1 MQAAPGRLSSQFFSE
16 RSRLLSGTAVSCDLR
31 TDGMTMILGRHFAPP
46 AVFTAREIALAAGV
60 RTAEVVA
67 LVSSG
72 GIRAIGPGLAF
83 VGEAEAV
90 RAVRWL
96 TRKGKPTETLG
107 IADAPVAR
115 TRRFVPS
122 LACSG
127 TLHAAIVAALVAAT
141 SLGLGDPEA
150 NQVRPAP
157 SEPIRVVYLVQ
168 PGPGGGGGG
177 GGKLQLAPPPRAQRK
192 APKPKRISSPMPP
205 RRPPPP
211 PLVVA
216 ERPVER
222 PAPPPPPPK
231 AEPVVAPIASVP
243 ADTQDRRGVL
253 EETTA
258 KTESAGS
265 GTHGGVGSGRG
276 TGIGEGDGPGVGA
289 GSGGGTGGGPYRPG
303 SGVEPPQLLR
313 EVRPDY
319 TEDARRRGI
328 EGDVVLEIVVRRDG
342 TVGDVRIVERLDA
355 GLDQRAVAAV
365 RQWRFAPARLRGSA
379 VDVEVEVAVEFKL
392 R

>member
-1 MQAAPGRLSSQFFSE
+1 MTPVGQI
-16 RSRLLSGTAVSCDLR
+16 VS
-31 TDGMTMILGRHFAPP
+31 P
-46 AVFTAREIALAAGV
+46 AVFTAREIAAAAGV
-60 RTAEVVA
+60 RTAEVLA
-67 LVSSG
+67 LIDAG
-72 GIRAIGPGLAF
+72 AIRGTGPRLAF
-83 VGEAEAV
+83 VAEAEAV
-90 RAVRWL
+90 RAVRAL
-96 TRKGKPTETLG
+96 R
-107 IADAPVAR
+107 AR
-115 TRRFVPS
+115 TNSQLGLARGGSRTAPTRIVPS
-122 LACSG
+122 FAASG
-127 TLHAAIVAALVAAT
+127 MLHAAMVAAIAVAT
-141 SLGLGDPEA
+141 SLGLGDSEA
-150 NQVRPAP
+150 RQDRPAR

-211 PLVVA
+211 PVVVA

-243 ADTQDRRGVL
+243 ADEQDRRGVL
-253 EETTA
+253 EETAA
-258 KTESAGS
+258 KNESAGS

-276 TGIGEGDGPGVGA
+276 TGIGEGDGPGVGP

-342 TVGDVRIVERLDA
+342 SVGDVRIVDRLDS

-365 RQWRFAPARLRGSA
+365 RQWRFAPARLRGA
-379 VDVEVEVAVEFKL
+379 PVDVEVEVAVEFKL

>member
-1 MQAAPGRLSSQFFSE
+1 MVRSQTDHTMMTHAGRIGS
-16 RSRLLSGTAVSCDLR
+16 
-31 TDGMTMILGRHFAPP
+31 P
-46 AVFTAREIALAAGV
+46 AVFTAREIAAAAGAQ
-60 RTAEVVA
+60 TAEVSA
-67 LVSSG
+67 LIDAG
-72 GIRAIGPGLAF
+72 AIRAVGPRLAF
-83 VGEAEAV
+83 VTQAEAV

-96 TRKGKPTETLG
+96 RSRRAGPLG
-107 IADAPVAR
+107 IASAPATR
-115 TRRFVPS
+115 ARRFIPS
-122 LACSG
+122 LACST
-127 TLHAAIVAALVAAT
+127 TLHAAMVAAIAVAT
-141 SLGLGDPEA
+141 SLGLGESEA
-150 NQVRPAP
+150 KPDRPDR
-157 SEPIRVVYLVQ
+157 SEPIRVVYLVK

-211 PLVVA
+211 PVVVA
-216 ERPVER
+216 EKPVER
-222 PAPPPPPPK
+222 PAPPPPPK
-231 AEPVVAPIASVP
+231 AEPVVAPIATVP
-243 ADTQDRRGVL
+243 ADEQDRRGVL
-253 EETTA
+253 EAATA

-265 GTHGGVGSGRG
+265 GTNGGVGSGRG
-276 TGIGEGDGPGVGA
+276 TGIGEGDGPGVGP

-342 TVGDVRIVERLDA
+342 SVGDVRIVERLDS
-355 GLDQRAVAAV
+355 GLDQRAIAAV
-365 RQWRFAPARLRGSA
+365 RQWRFAPARLRGA
-379 VDVEVEVAVEFKL
+379 PVDVEVEVAVEFKL

>member
-1 MQAAPGRLSSQFFSE
+1 MTARRRFDSS
-16 RSRLLSGTAVSCDLR
+16 
-31 TDGMTMILGRHFAPP
+31 
-46 AVFTAREIALAAGV
+46 AVFTAREIAAAAGV
-60 RTAEVVA
+60 RTAEVAA
-67 LVSSG
+67 LIDAG
-72 GIRAIGPGLAF
+72 TIRGIGPGLAF
-83 VGEAEAV
+83 VATPEAV
-90 RAVRWL
+90 RAVRAL
-96 TRKGKPTETLG
+96 RGRSSSPVGSGRAGSRTAPTR
-107 IADAPVAR
+107 II
-115 TRRFVPS
+115 PS
-122 LACSG
+122 FALSG
-127 TLHAAIVAALVAAT
+127 TLHAAMVAAIAVAT
-141 SLGLGDPEA
+141 SLGIRDSA
-150 NQVRPAP
+150 AKQDRPTP
-157 SEPIRVVYLVQ
+157 SEPIRVVYLVR

-177 GGKLQLAPPPRAQRK
+177 GGKLQLAPPPRARRK
-192 APKPKRISSPMPP
+192 APKPKRVSSPMPP

-211 PLVVA
+211 PVVVA

-243 ADTQDRRGVL
+243 ADEQDRRGVL

-258 KTESAGS
+258 KNESAGS
-265 GTHGGVGSGRG
+265 GTHRGVGSGRG
-276 TGIGEGDGPGVGA
+276 TGIGEGDGPGVGP

-342 TVGDVRIVERLDA
+342 SVGDVRIVERLDS
-355 GLDQRAVAAV
+355 GLDQRAIAAV
-365 RQWRFAPARLRGSA
+365 RQWRFAPARMRGTP

>member
-1 MQAAPGRLSSQFFSE
+1 
-16 RSRLLSGTAVSCDLR
+16 
-31 TDGMTMILGRHFAPP
+31 MIPDRRFAPV
-46 AVFTAREIALAAGV
+46 AVFTTREIALAAGV
-60 RTAEVVA
+60 RTAEVSA
-67 LVSSG
+67 LVESG
-72 GIRAIGPGLAF
+72 AIRTVGPGLAF
-83 VGEAEAV
+83 VAEAEAV
-90 RAVRWL
+90 RAVRRL
-96 TRKGKPTETLG
+96 RTMGAGTLG
-107 IADAPVAR
+107 IAGAPR

-127 TLHAAIVAALVAAT
+127 TLHAAIVAALIVAT
-141 SLGLGDPEA
+141 SLSVGDPEA
-150 NQVRPAP
+150 AQQRPAR
-157 SEPIRVVYLVQ
+157 SEPIRMVYLVQ

-177 GGKLQLAPPPRAQRK
+177 GGKLQLAPPPRAERK

-211 PLVVA
+211 PIVPV

-222 PAPPPPPPK
+222 PAPPPPPP
-231 AEPVVAPIASVP
+231 AAQPVVAPIATVP
-243 ADTQDRRGVL
+243 ADSQDRQGVL
-253 EETTA
+253 EETPA

-276 TGIGEGDGPGVGA
+276 TGIGEGDGPGVGP

-303 SGVEPPQLLR
+303 SGVAPPELLR

-365 RQWRFAPARLRGSA
+365 RQWRFAPARLRGTP